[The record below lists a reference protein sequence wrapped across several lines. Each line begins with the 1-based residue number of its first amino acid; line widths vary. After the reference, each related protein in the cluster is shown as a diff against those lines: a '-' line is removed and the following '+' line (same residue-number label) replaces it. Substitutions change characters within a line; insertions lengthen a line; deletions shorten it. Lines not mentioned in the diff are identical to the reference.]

1 MSRTQLILTVI
12 AAVILTFSVTFSSL
26 GQRTEGALGLYITVG
41 GLLMAFLSVFLSFGY
56 ASTMTMRER
65 ERCSA

>member
-1 MSRTQLILTVI
+1 MNRTQLILTVI

-56 ASTMTMRER
+56 VFTITMTMRGR
-65 ERCSA
+65 D